1 MTSSNAQAWNTKHI
15 LLINYGSKRSLVMKF
30 DHFMQYYK
38 IIFLLNISKTHV
50 AWKLVPG
57 PF

>member
-1 MTSSNAQAWNTKHI
+1 
-15 LLINYGSKRSLVMKF
+15 MKF
-30 DHFMQYYK
+30 GQFVYNYK
-38 IIFLLNISKTHV
+38 MKFLSKNSTKNV

>member
-15 LLINYGSKRSLVMKF
+15 LLNNLGSKRCQVIQF
-30 DHFMQYYK
+30 GQFMQYYK
-38 IIFLLNISKTHV
+38 IIFLSKNSTKDV

>member
-15 LLINYGSKRSLVMKF
+15 LLNNLGSKCSLVMKF
-30 DHFMQYYK
+30 DQFMQYYK
-38 IIFLLNISKTHV
+38 IIFLSKNSTKNV